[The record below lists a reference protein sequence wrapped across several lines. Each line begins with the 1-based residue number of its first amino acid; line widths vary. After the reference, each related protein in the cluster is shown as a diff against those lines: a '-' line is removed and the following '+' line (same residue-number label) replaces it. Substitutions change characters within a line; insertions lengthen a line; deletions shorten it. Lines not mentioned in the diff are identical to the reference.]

1 MKENVASPELRSL
14 DVEGDRGAG
23 QDVLRAGE
31 PPKPE
36 ICLIECRLCGREMRE
51 INAKHLTRAH
61 GWKEET
67 PVERYKRT
75 FNVESARS
83 ALSVATGQEVGWT
96 EDRLKR
102 EVLRIRKVGGSLDS
116 KNMMKSHATIYL
128 GACEVYGSWENA
140 LSHCGVDYDAVR
152 LRK

>member
-1 MKENVASPELRSL
+1 MKENVASLDLRSL
-14 DVEGDRGAG
+14 DAQGDPSAG
-23 QDVLRAGE
+23 LDVPHAKR
-31 PPKPE
+31 PPKE
-36 ICLIECRLCGREMRE
+36 EVGLIECRLCGRQMRE
-51 INAKHLTRAH
+51 INAKHLMRAH

-67 PVERYKRT
+67 LVERYKRT
-75 FNVESARS
+75 FTVESARS
-83 ALSVATGQEVGWT
+83 ALSLATRQEVGWT

-102 EVLRIRKVGGSLDS
+102 EILRIRKVGSALNS
-116 KNMMKSHATIYL
+116 KNIIKSHQTIYL